1 MTPPTVTHQDTPLS
15 SCSVCHVQFV
25 VLALPGSSPSEGDLN
40 GLGVGRL
47 WRRCLTLA
55 WRYMCLSFSTAPS
68 SSLIA
73 GSDGGGDA
81 RCGAAAAL
89 MRLYAGVVVLV
100 LVVCKGGC
108 RSLMVS
114 GCLFPLLPPAGD
126 PSRPGCVQGE
136 AAHSHGRR
144 YENQHCCE
152 VSS

>member
-1 MTPPTVTHQDTPLS
+1 M
-15 SCSVCHVQFV
+15 CHVQFV

-81 RCGAAAAL
+81 RCG
-89 MRLYAGVVVLV
+89 
-100 LVVCKGGC
+100 GGC
-108 RSLMVS
+108 CADEAVGRCGDV
-114 GCLFPLLPPAGD
+114 GAG
-126 PSRPGCVQGE
+126 GV
-136 AAHSHGRR
+136 
-144 YENQHCCE
+144 
-152 VSS
+152 